1 MFGGVKSDLIK
12 GSLKSDFIID
22 NTFRVAGMDR
32 LALDAYG
39 LETSK
44 QLAEMLKRTKTS
56 MHVRFTL

>member
-1 MFGGVKSDLIK
+1 
-12 GSLKSDFIID
+12 
-22 NTFRVAGMDR
+22 MDR